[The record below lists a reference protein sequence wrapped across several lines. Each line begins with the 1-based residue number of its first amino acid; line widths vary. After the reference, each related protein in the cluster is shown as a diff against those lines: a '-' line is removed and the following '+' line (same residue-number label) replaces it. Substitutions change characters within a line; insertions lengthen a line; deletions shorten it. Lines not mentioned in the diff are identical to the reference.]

1 MPKLYLAAIQHP
13 QICRTQN
20 LYDTKS
26 DFCPFARTAAIRCP
40 HFSTSLLCL
49 LELFCMSSARSR
61 CRIFPAQR
69 DMLQLLMMWMLIFV
83 LVFLVHET
91 QFWMC
96 LHPNNNPQQRLFK
109 ENGFKLHNHDSHNH
123 AELLMFCS
131 IWLHFWLLCLW
142 WYTWGC
148 RGVIE
153 LVLGLM
159 IAML

>member
-1 MPKLYLAAIQHP
+1 
-13 QICRTQN
+13 
-20 LYDTKS
+20 
-26 DFCPFARTAAIRCP
+26 
-40 HFSTSLLCL
+40 
-49 LELFCMSSARSR
+49 MSSARSR

-131 IWLHFWLLCLW
+131 IWLHFWLLCVMIYMTLSRGYRASAGANDCNAIKANW
-142 WYTWGC
+142 WDEQEQNSVRWWDLLANLPACDQIG
-148 RGVIE
+148 GHSLINPQ
-153 LVLGLM
+153 
-159 IAML
+159 